1 MHESIEV
8 DWWEKIIRIINM
20 PIAAVHELI
29 TNTVTVK
36 VTSRATIVCISAYSK
51 IQAVQLQR
59 LREAINTYK
68 QCKRTNVFNKLWYRE
83 ASLGHMIRIHTKH
96 IINLQNLSLCW
107 LRRAQETYEMSLC
120 AFSPHFLWYCVV
132 RTRSRKREIIGSR
145 RGGRICSS
153 WIQHFFP
160 PEWEVTKGWQMLEW
174 MEASDPGELHR

>member
-83 ASLGHMIRIHTKH
+83 ASLGHMIRIHSKH
-96 IINLQNLSLCW
+96 IINLQNRSLWW
-107 LRRAQETYEMSLC
+107 LRRAETYEMSFC
-120 AFSPHFLWYCVV
+120 AFSPHFLWYCAI
-132 RTRSRKREIIGSR
+132 RTRSRKQEIIGSS

-153 WIQHFFP
+153 WIHHFFP

-174 MEASDPGELHR
+174 MEVSDPGELHR